1 MTTVGSRE
9 KIKII
14 NKNKL
19 LTKVIVCGILHPNNI
34 DYFSSFIE
42 NLNNQ
47 TYPSFDLLII
57 NEGIDN
63 LKLNFIKGQLFIED
77 SVTLDPKKNRDQMF
91 ESLRKLKYDVNILTD
106 LDDLMSNDRVNESVI
121 SITKNKSDICYNDIV
136 PFVDEKQISINDRF
150 WSEREDFKNQKP
162 NIKHNVFGL
171 GNTAISSRISSLDI
185 KVSDNPVYD
194 WEYFL
199 KVYSLSKY
207 IISKSNGYTF
217 YRQINNTLGISEL
230 AKKKIDQIRIIKIFT
245 LNQVTDKYTSAKEE
259 ILKIKNKNYKKINK
273 PYWFEL

>member
-1 MTTVGSRE
+1 VTTVGSRE

>member
-1 MTTVGSRE
+1 M
-9 KIKII
+9 
-14 NKNKL
+14 
-19 LTKVIVCGILHPNNI
+19 TKVIVCGILHPNNI

-47 TYPSFDLLII
+47 TYPCFDLLII

-77 SVTLDPKKNRDQMF
+77 SVLLNPKKNRDQMF

-121 SITKNKSDICYNDIV
+121 SIIENKSDICYNDIV
-136 PFVDEKQISINDRF
+136 PFVDEKKISINDRF

-171 GNTAISSRISSLDI
+171 GNTAISSRIASLDI

-207 IISKSNGYTF
+207 IIVKSNGYTL
-217 YRQINNTLGISEL
+217 YRQINNTLGISEPSQ
-230 AKKKIDQIRIIKIFT
+230 KKIDQIKITKIFT
-245 LNQVTDKYTSAKEE
+245 LNQVTDKYSYVKEE